1 MMVASDDGKRQ
12 WNATTVASDDGG
24 ERQWNAMMVLT
35 SDDGK
40 QQWNATTV
48 ASDNEKN
55 IRFHAPFL
63 LAGWRA
69 PRSLPMIPN
78 FLGLAIDSY
87 VADLHLNTS

>member
-1 MMVASDDGKRQ
+1 MVASDDGKRQ
-12 WNATTVASDDGG
+12 WNAATVASDDGD
-24 ERQWNAMMVLT
+24 ERQWNAMMVAT

-40 QQWNATTV
+40 RQSTMERDDGGERRW
-48 ASDNEKN
+48 KKY

-78 FLGLAIDSY
+78 FLGLAKRRLDY
-87 VADLHLNTS
+87 